1 VAGPPGSAAPQ
12 PTGRRT
18 EERSERGATRSIDL
32 LHVTQCTDGGVAAYV
47 TAAATDQLARGW
59 TVAVASPEGGRLP
72 ADLAARGIRWL
83 HWPAQRS
90 PHSAAAEAVLL
101 SRAIRSARPRL
112 VHLHSAKAGLAGRLA
127 VRGRLPTLF
136 QPHGW
141 SWLAVRGLVAG
152 ASLRWERAAARWT
165 DLIVCVGTGEA
176 AHGQAC
182 GVRGRYAV
190 VRNGVDLDR
199 FRPVTDGERLAIRA
213 QLGIDPDAP
222 LAVCVGRVT
231 PQKGQDVLVA
241 AWPLVQ
247 QRQPDAQLCLV
258 GDGDL
263 VPRIRARCP
272 AGVRL
277 CGAVEDVRPWYA
289 AADLVALPSR
299 WEGLPLTLVEAL
311 ACGRPV
317 VASAVPGLADVLPAG
332 AGAVVPPEDPV
343 ALAAAIVQRLDDRG
357 RLRAESRAAARCA
370 AGFGARRTFEELAAV
385 TDRTARAW
393 VGAAGTGSSRMG
405 HGPGTR

>member
-1 VAGPPGSAAPQ
+1 M
-12 PTGRRT
+12 TGRPT
-18 EERSERGATRSIDL
+18 I

-47 TAAATDQLARGW
+47 TAAAADQVARGW
-59 TVAVASPEGGRLP
+59 TVAVASPEGDRLP
-72 ADLAARGIRWL
+72 ADLAARGVRWL
-83 HWPAQRS
+83 RWPARRS
-90 PHSAAAEAVLL
+90 PRSTSAEAVLL
-101 SRAIRSARPRL
+101 SRVIRSARPHV

-141 SWLAVRGLVAG
+141 SWLAVRGLVAA
-152 ASLRWERAAARWT
+152 ASLRWERVAARWT
-165 DLIVCVGTGEA
+165 DLIVCVGAGEA
-176 AHGQAC
+176 AHGRAR

-190 VRNGVDLDR
+190 IRNGVDLDR
-199 FRPVTDGERLAIRA
+199 FRPATDGERLAARA
-213 QLGIDPDAP
+213 RVGIDPGVP

-241 AWPLVQ
+241 AWPLVR
-247 QRQPDAQLCLV
+247 QRCPGARLCLV

-272 AGVRL
+272 TGVRL
-277 CGAVEDVRPWYA
+277 CGAVQDVRPWYA
-289 AADLVALPSR
+289 AADLVVLPSR

-317 VASAVPGLADVLPAG
+317 VAAAVPGLAEVVPADAG
-332 AGAVVPPEDPV
+332 ALVPPEDPV
-343 ALAAAIVQRLDDRG
+343 ALAAAIAQRLGDGD

-370 AGFGARRTFEELAAV
+370 TGFSARRTFDELAAV
-385 TDRTARAW
+385 TDLAARGRIPARTRRGWAPGR
-393 VGAAGTGSSRMG
+393 VHDAAGRDAAG
-405 HGPGTR
+405 HLADPGAGVRSGPW